1 MRLHFN
7 PPHSSHL
14 EYSAT
19 TAPTRLFSSSSYWSS
34 PAPELPIAAWS
45 SPLYLYQRGWR
56 PKNDLQQRFQG
67 CRFPQ
72 RHAFT
77 QDLNVEVSSEGSEQE
92 KRYPLWRQEL
102 WQRAR
107 AFAAISF
114 PFCGSLQQRQQLALS
129 EQRQCESGIW
139 TIPSDS
145 SPLVQPSQGVGGYLT
160 LGSTAFQLTLAS
172 VISGVCS

>member
-1 MRLHFN
+1 M
-7 PPHSSHL
+7 
-14 EYSAT
+14 
-19 TAPTRLFSSSSYWSS
+19 
-34 PAPELPIAAWS
+34 
-45 SPLYLYQRGWR
+45 
-56 PKNDLQQRFQG
+56 
-67 CRFPQ
+67 
-72 RHAFT
+72 
-77 QDLNVEVSSEGSEQE
+77 EVSSEGSEQE